1 MSTSEVSAARGAPSE
16 PSERAP
22 FPAQSPAP
30 TPDGGAEARAPLK
43 REGDALLD
51 GSGSRQGVDPDP
63 SRDASPHE

>member
-1 MSTSEVSAARGAPSE
+1 MSASDDRAARRAAPE

-22 FPAQSPAP
+22 SPAP
-30 TPDGGAEARAPLK
+30 TPDGAAEARAPLK

-63 SRDASPHE
+63 SRDATPHE